1 MIRIFTGN
9 GKGKT
14 TAALG
19 TALSA
24 ALQGRRVAM
33 IQFLK
38 GGGYTGELA
47 SIRTLAL
54 PFSIRQ
60 FGYGCKIAEA
70 IRSGEAVCTKCGE
83 CFGQNRKPE
92 NGYADAAWQAA
103 REAAAEADL
112 LVLDEVSHALNRKL
126 LPLEEFVVWLK
137 RLKND
142 VVLTGRNMPQ
152 EILEIAAA
160 ATECVPQRHPMQ
172 KGIDA
177 RRGTEY

>member
-38 GGGYTGELA
+38 GSGYTGELTA
-47 SIRTLAL
+47 IRELSL

-60 FGYGCKIAEA
+60 FGYGCPFSAE
-70 IRSGEAVCTKCGE
+70 IRSGAAVCTKCGQ
-83 CFGQNRKPE
+83 CFGQNRNPA
-92 NGYADAAWQAA
+92 NGYADLAWQAA
-103 REAAAEADL
+103 REAAADAEL

-126 LPLEEFVVWLK
+126 LPLDAFVDWL
-137 RLKND
+137 RSLQTD

-152 EILEIAAA
+152 ILIELAEA
-160 ATECVPQRHPMQ
+160 ATECQPLRHPMQ
-172 KGIDA
+172 QGIDA